1 MNEYIKLSKEFYL
14 LPTVEVAKKLLGK
27 LFIRKI
33 ENQFL
38 VGRITETEAYS
49 PNDKASHSFNGKTK
63 RNEMMFKEGGILYV
77 YFIYGMYFCCNIVT
91 EKKDFGSAVL
101 LRSVEPI
108 FGIEKM
114 LANRNNNTKNM
125 TNGPGKICEAFQ
137 ISKKENGKS
146 LLSDEIFI
154 AENKFD
160 TKKIKIKS
168 STRIGLKN
176 GKDCDKKFRFS
187 I

>member
-63 RNEMMFKEGGILYV
+63 RNEMMKIGSGGSRL
-77 YFIYGMYFCCNIVT
+77 
-91 EKKDFGSAVL
+91 
-101 LRSVEPI
+101 
-108 FGIEKM
+108 
-114 LANRNNNTKNM
+114 
-125 TNGPGKICEAFQ
+125 
-137 ISKKENGKS
+137 
-146 LLSDEIFI
+146 
-154 AENKFD
+154 
-160 TKKIKIKS
+160 
-168 STRIGLKN
+168 GLKVI
-176 GKDCDKKFRFS
+176 KK
-187 I
+187 

>member
-114 LANRNNNTKNM
+114 LAN
-125 TNGPGKICEAFQ
+125 Q

-154 AENKFD
+154 AESKFD

-168 STRIGLKN
+168 SIRIGLKN

>member
-114 LANRNNNTKNM
+114 LAN
-125 TNGPGKICEAFQ
+125 Q

-154 AENKFD
+154 AESKFD